1 MREEYLHYL
10 FITRQLGNTFKT
22 SQNRDLK
29 VLSFGQQNPNAGPDF
44 LTSVI
49 EFENKRWA
57 GSIEFHV
64 KASDWYLHRHQ
75 YDKSYRNVIAHFV
88 YEYDADVEIGGVP
101 LPVVEL
107 KNLISEK
114 QLAKFKLLFTE
125 KSSPIACE
133 KMIQHTDEIIISS
146 QKEKALINRLERK
159 ARYAENLIHEFKGD
173 LKKVFFILLAR
184 AFGGKVNA
192 DAFEMLARLTDLN
205 MLEKNRTNQT
215 AIHAILFGIS
225 GMLPTESDD
234 DYCNEIIQEFRFLKH
249 KFQLHELDGACFR
262 FSRMNPPGYPTIRL
276 AQLAE
281 LIRKEGG
288 IFDKLPSQIIVSEFL
303 TKMNIELPEFWQ
315 NHYHFKNVSVHGN
328 KNITHDFCHLILV
341 NAVVPFLFA
350 CGQYQ
355 ADEYLKTQA
364 IDVLSEIPPEKNS
377 LIEKWKKLKLPVL
390 SAYDTQALIEQ
401 KNEFCDKKKCL
412 ICSIGNSLL
421 RA

>member
-22 SQNRDLK
+22 SQNKDLK

-44 LTSVI
+44 LTSII
-49 EFENKRWA
+49 EFDNKRWA
-57 GSIEFHV
+57 GSIEFHI

-75 YDKSYRNVIAHFV
+75 HDKNYKNVIAHFV
-88 YEYDADVEIGGVP
+88 YEYDADVEIGGVA

-114 QLAKFKLLFTE
+114 HLEKFNLLFTD

-159 ARYAENLIHEFKGD
+159 AGYAERLIHEFKGD

-192 DAFEMLARLTDLN
+192 DAFELLARFTDLN
-205 MLEKNRTNQT
+205 IIEKNRDNSTL
-215 AIHAILFGIS
+215 IHALLFGIS
-225 GMLPTESDD
+225 GMLPAMSDEA
-234 DYCNEIIQEFRFLKH
+234 YCKELTQEFSYLKH
-249 KFQLHELDGACFR
+249 KYQLREMEGSCFR

-281 LIRKEGG
+281 LIRKKEG
-288 IFDKLPSQIIVSEFL
+288 IFDQLPSQMVIADLLV
-303 TKMNIELPEFWQ
+303 KMQIDLPAFWQ
-315 NHYHFKNVSVHGN
+315 NHYHFKNVSIRGS
-328 KNITHDFCHLILV
+328 KNLTHDFCHLVLV
-341 NAVVPFLFA
+341 NAVVPYLFA
-350 CGQYQ
+350 CGIYQ
-355 ADEYLKTQA
+355 ADEYLKMQA
-364 IDVLSEIPPEKNS
+364 TDILSELPAEKNS
-377 LIEKWKKLKLPVL
+377 LIEKWKKLNLSAS